1 MIGVMAALRKIT
13 THIPEELLAKAQ
25 RFSGEG
31 VTETVRRALEAY
43 SISEWS
49 KQMIALRGKVHIEI
63 DMDESRADKE
73 YDAKGNVIR

>member
-1 MIGVMAALRKIT
+1 MTAVRKIT
-13 THIPEELLAKAQ
+13 AHIPEELLAKAQ

-49 KQMIALRGKVHIEI
+49 KQMIALRGKVHIEVDI
-63 DMDESRADKE
+63 DESRADKE

>member
-1 MIGVMAALRKIT
+1 MNAVRKIT
-13 THIPEELLAKAQ
+13 AHIPEELLAKAQ
-25 RFSGEG
+25 LFSGEG
-31 VTETVRRALEAY
+31 VTETLRRALEAY

-63 DMDESRADKE
+63 DIDESRADKE